1 MLQNKRILVTRAKG
15 QNQKL
20 SRQLEAV
27 GAIPVEFP
35 TIRIVP
41 PENIGPLDEAVAN
54 LNNYDWLI
62 LTSVNGVEHFWRRL
76 TVAGKGA
83 ADLAHLKTAVIGPAT
98 AEAARKVGVR
108 VDLMPQEHV
117 AESLADA
124 LAAWGDI
131 SGQRML
137 LPTAN
142 IARNALPDALRA
154 KGAIVNRVT
163 AYQTKPVNNPGILP
177 YILPELDILT
187 FTSPSTVRNFVNLLQ
202 PDELRTAV
210 ASKTI
215 ACIGPITAEAAREL
229 GLRVDVV
236 ARKYTVPGLIEALEK
251 QFEMQNEKFKKADGK
266 EPKADH

>member
-35 TIRIVP
+35 TIRIIP
-41 PENIGPLDEAVAN
+41 PEDTGPLDEAIAR
-54 LNNYDWLI
+54 LKNYDWLI
-62 LTSVNGVEHFWRRL
+62 LTSVNGVEHFRRRL
-76 TVAGKGA
+76 TAVGKGA

-98 AEAARKVGVR
+98 AKAARKVGLR
-108 VDLMPQEHV
+108 VDLMPEEHV

-142 IARNALPDALRA
+142 IARNALSNALRA
-154 KGAIVNRVT
+154 KGAVVNRVT
-163 AYQTKPVNNPGILP
+163 AYQTKAVNTPGS
-177 YILPELDILT
+177 LPEILSQVDILT
-187 FTSPSTVRNFVNLLQ
+187 FTSPSTVRNLVNLLSAEEK
-202 PDELRTAV
+202 ELLAE
-210 ASKTI
+210 KTV
-215 ACIGPITAEAAREL
+215 ACIGPITANAARSL

-236 ARKYTVPGLIEALEK
+236 PDAYTISGLVEALKK
-251 QFEMQNEKFKKADGK
+251 QFKM
-266 EPKADH
+266 